1 MARDSRSGDADGDG
15 DRVPPGQTDLPDRL
29 RDLDARLTK
38 FQADTGR
45 TEAKGSL
52 VKEGAAYGRA
62 LKHVSE
68 FVGGTMAGLLL
79 GWLTDLATG
88 WFPLGLVTGLILGFV
103 TGFWNI
109 YKSSLRSGGN

>member
-1 MARDSRSGDADGDG
+1 MANGSKSDGPDGDG
-15 DRVPPGQTDLPDRL
+15 TNVPPGGTDLPDRL
-29 RDLDARLTK
+29 RDLDARLNK
-38 FQADTGR
+38 FQAETGR
-45 TEAKGSL
+45 DRSKGY

-109 YKSSLRSGGN
+109 YKSSLRSGGS